1 MEIRAHHHFAVLALL
16 ALSACMAPD
25 LTYRKAGETWASSV
39 GYSDFEL
46 GSNKYK
52 VSYSGGVGNDPS
64 TVMRFAYQR
73 AKELCAEKGFNDYAA
88 SNTESGNKISSIV
101 RSFNGTVDT
110 PHDTFMY
117 SMDVECKNK

>member
-1 MEIRAHHHFAVLALL
+1 MRQHKQLAIAALL
-16 ALSACMAPD
+16 ILSACAAPD
-25 LTYRKAGETWASSV
+25 LTYRKVGESWASSV
-39 GYSDFEL
+39 GYSDFDL
-46 GSNKYK
+46 GQNRYK
-52 VSYSGGVGNDPS
+52 VTYSGGVGNDPA

-73 AKELCAEKGFNDYAA
+73 AKELCNEKGFNDYAA
-88 SNTESGNKISSIV
+88 SNTESANKTSTVI